1 MTGFVKVAT
10 VEEVPEGTFKKIEVE
25 FERLVLVHTADG
37 YFALAD
43 ECTHDGEPISSG
55 FLKRNELICSRH
67 GARFDVRSGAVTRPP
82 ALVPL
87 ETHEVKV
94 EGDEIFVRL
103 AE

>member
-10 VEEVPEGTFKKIEVE
+10 VDEIPEGTFKKIEVD

>member
-10 VEEVPEGTFKKIEVE
+10 VEEVPEGTFKKIEVD